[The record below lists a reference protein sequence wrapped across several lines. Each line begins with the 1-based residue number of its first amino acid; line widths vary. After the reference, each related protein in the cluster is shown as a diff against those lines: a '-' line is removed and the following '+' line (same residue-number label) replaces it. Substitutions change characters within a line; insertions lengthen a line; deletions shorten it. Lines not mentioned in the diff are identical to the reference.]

1 VVTFPVGT
9 PTAARSVNVGGA
21 IGTTGRGTVT
31 WPVAGAYARIRGDL
45 TEAELVAIA
54 ARTTIV
60 KGRPTER
67 PPAGYRVVATGP
79 YRPPTIHEAR
89 YSSASLAEQAVL
101 GDGLTYTGLT
111 SGGGFEDQLYAV
123 HADGGGLVNGRPA
136 VVPSVFGGNAALA
149 WEPIPGLV
157 AYVGYSGSP
166 PDAKVIKALQRLAA
180 RARAVTD
187 AGWQATNPQI
197 IDQTN
202 EPG

>member
-1 VVTFPVGT
+1 MTFPVSA

-21 IGTTGRGTVT
+21 IGTTQRGTVT
-31 WPVAGAYARIRGDL
+31 WPVAGAHARIRGDL

-67 PPAGYRVVATGP
+67 PPVGYTLVATGP
-79 YRPPTIHEAR
+79 YRPPSIHEAR
-89 YSSASLAEQAVL
+89 YSSASLAEQAAL
-101 GDGLTYTGLT
+101 GDGVTYAGLT

-123 HADGGGLVNGRPA
+123 HADGGGLVSGRPA
-136 VVPSVFGGNAALA
+136 VVSSVFGGNAALA
-149 WEPIPGLV
+149 WEPTPGMV

-166 PDAKVIKALQRLAA
+166 PDAKAIEALQRLTGH
-180 RARAVTD
+180 ARAVSD
-187 AGWQATNPQI
+187 AGWQAMKPQVI
-197 IDQTN
+197 ETN